1 MHGGSEDE
9 AQEARPPAKDMF
21 VVHKVPYATAAVHM
35 LHCMSLGHLSPAQS
49 VQDPLIAC
57 TWWHAAVQD
66 GHPCWTGDQI
76 QCCGERPF
84 DGWVCASCP
93 FPPQR
98 EPCFRLTP
106 HDCVQQVADIK
117 RTNSLLSDSAMFAR
131 ETLLI
136 PTRPLP
142 MGCVHTI
149 AQHAGNEKQTRAG
162 AVPNMLPHTIDLW
175 SICCRNEY
183 SAWAG
188 LIVTQ
193 YGQVSRNLQDR
204 PTLGYTGSG
213 APDNPSQTAIAQ
225 LRAHYGLSPATSP
238 TATAGMPAAPSC
250 VVSASC

>member
-1 MHGGSEDE
+1 
-9 AQEARPPAKDMF
+9 
-21 VVHKVPYATAAVHM
+21 VHKVQYATAAVHK
-35 LHCMSLGHLSPAQS
+35 LHGMSVGRSLPAHSSES
-49 VQDPLIAC
+49 VINDC
-57 TWWHAAVQD
+57 TWWPAAVED

-76 QCCGERPF
+76 QCCGETPAWLCGCSRP
-84 DGWVCASCP
+84 GRL
-93 FPPQR
+93 PQAKCR
-98 EPCFRLTP
+98 RLTYA
-106 HDCVQQVADIK
+106 CVQQVADIK

-131 ETLLI
+131 DTLLI

-142 MGCVHTI
+142 MGCVHAV

-162 AVPNMLPHTIDLW
+162 AVPNMLPYTIDLW
-175 SICCRNEY
+175 SACCRNEY

-204 PTLGYTGSG
+204 PTLGYAGSG
-213 APDNPSQTAIAQ
+213 APDDPSQTAIAQ

-250 VVSASC
+250 VVPASCRRHLCTRHAGCP